1 MALDVNHGSFDPF
14 EVTALASS
22 NLIVWENWTWVK
34 WGEVTYR
41 YVTSANRDILVVSE
55 CEKAW
60 EPIENPSRK
69 RSGRSW
75 REFFRTPDSGHQTNK
90 GLRFVVNEALQ
101 GRDSRL
107 KGYTIAVEVYR
118 RTEGFDPQVD
128 PIVRVEAGRLRR
140 ALDHYY
146 LTAGKNDPVLI
157 EIPKR
162 GYQPSFQMLQ
172 VPPSEIASAPG
183 TSIAVMPLVDLTG
196 DKEEE
201 YFTDGLT
208 EELTAEL
215 ARYQD
220 FRVIAAQSSMRFKGQ
235 KVDPREAG
243 RDLNVRF
250 LLTGSVRR
258 DSNAVKIMV
267 QLLDTSTPE
276 RIWGEGYRR
285 DYTAADLIGI
295 Q

>member
-1 MALDVNHGSFDPF
+1 M
-14 EVTALASS
+14 
-22 NLIVWENWTWVK
+22 
-34 WGEVTYR
+34 
-41 YVTSANRDILVVSE
+41 
-55 CEKAW
+55 
-60 EPIENPSRK
+60 
-69 RSGRSW
+69 
-75 REFFRTPDSGHQTNK
+75 
-90 GLRFVVNEALQ
+90 
-101 GRDSRL
+101 
-107 KGYTIAVEVYR
+107 YR

-267 QLLDTSTPE
+267 QLLDTSTAE